1 MSDNDQDSQQ
11 SGAQSQSDSASD
23 SSSAADSQME
33 IVVPLLNVAVDEKD
47 ATGVQMRPSPTEHP
61 HVETKREE

>member
-11 SGAQSQSDSASD
+11 SEAQPQSDSASD

-47 ATGVQMRPSPTEHP
+47 ATGVEMRPSPTEHRGT
-61 HVETKREE
+61 ETKRGE